1 MNWNPI
7 SARMSGIRRIVMF
20 DQIAMVVLG
29 LISLAAAV
37 YAMYAKRVLSA
48 VIASGVI
55 SLMASIM
62 FLIAAAPDVAMTEAT
77 IGAGLTTVIFLYA
90 LKHIRSRKG
99 DKHD

>member
-1 MNWNPI
+1 MFN
-7 SARMSGIRRIVMF
+7 SA
-20 DQIAMVVLG
+20 AMIVLG
-29 LISLAAAV
+29 LITVLAAV
-37 YAMYAKRVLSA
+37 YAVLAKRVVSA

-90 LKHIRSRKG
+90 LKHIRASKG
-99 DKHD
+99 GRDD

>member
-1 MNWNPI
+1 ME
-7 SARMSGIRRIVMF
+7 SDIRKDEWDQEDCNV

-29 LISLAAAV
+29 LISLAAAI

-77 IGAGLTTVIFLYA
+77 IGQA
-90 LKHIRSRKG
+90 
-99 DKHD
+99 